1 MRTFRNKNFNIFT
14 IAAQFCFLLHPN
26 YLRGVPS
33 KNVNTH
39 YGQKIGTKFNVEPV
53 FFEPKVQKPGEAEAH
68 EPMIHRSLSLQRESI
83 KLFRNKSL
91 SKKCKKKYLRQFLF
105 RTISVIISY
114 RLCLIVFTSSYTF
127 L

>member
-53 FFEPKVQKPGEAEAH
+53 FLSPKFTSPARLTH